1 METLIDRERIEEI
14 TAHYLALTAMVPLR
28 EIRDE
33 PDYDKAVAAMNG
45 LLDAG
50 ASEDH
55 HPLAELV
62 QTLGTLIAD
71 YDDQHY
77 RGKAVSPAAMLRLL
91 MEQHGLTQ
99 ADMTDIG
106 SQGVV
111 SEILNGKRVLNV
123 RQVKALSKRF
133 KVPPAVFIA

>member
-1 METLIDRERIEEI
+1 METLIDRKLIDEI
-14 TAHYLALTAMVPLR
+14 TSHYLSLSALVPLR
-28 EIRDE
+28 AIRDE
-33 PDYDKAVAAMNG
+33 FEYDRAVAVMNC

-50 ASEDH
+50 ASSES
-55 HPLAELV
+55 HPLADLV
-62 QTLGTLIAD
+62 QMLGLLIAD
-71 YDDQHY
+71 YDDEHF
-77 RGKAVSPAAMLRLL
+77 RPRPVSPAATLRFL

-111 SEILNGKRVLNV
+111 SEILNGKRALNV

-133 KVPPAVFIA
+133 NVSPAIFIA

>member
-1 METLIDRERIEEI
+1 METLIDEDVIEKI
-14 TAHYLALTAMVPLR
+14 TSHYRALTALVPLR
-28 EIRDE
+28 AIRGE
-33 PDYDKAVAAMNG
+33 PDYDRTVAVLNS

-50 ASEDH
+50 ASDEN

-62 QTLGTLIAD
+62 HALGLLIAD

-77 RGKAVSPAAMLRLL
+77 RPQAVSPAASLRLL

-99 ADMTDIG
+99 ADMTDVG